1 MSATADFSV
10 VPGEVERLL
19 GEHDRV
25 ALILLDALGSAFLE
39 RHADHPL
46 VRRLAVTP
54 LRSQFPSTTT
64 AHVTTLHFGV
74 PVREHGLYEWNVLEP
89 SLGRVIVPL
98 LFSFSGDDAPGT
110 LVRAGFDVRRLAPGP
125 SVYRRLADRGV
136 PCAAFGPARIA
147 GAPFGAVALDG
158 ATAHPFTTLDEG
170 ARALATALADPDGPR
185 YAHLYW
191 DEVDTTGHLHGP
203 SSAAF
208 AEASVRALDALEDA
222 FFGAGAP
229 DFGDA
234 VLLLTADHGQV
245 DVDPGRVDHVDE
257 LWPALGDHLAPLHP
271 AGSARDLF
279 LHVRDGHVDA
289 VVEGLAAALGDRAE
303 VRRAAELFPDAGP
316 RLRER
321 LADVCVLPAPGRMA
335 WLRSAAGVEQRFR
348 GHHGGLDPAET
359 GTYLASVPL
368 G

>member
-1 MSATADFSV
+1 M
-10 VPGEVERLL
+10 
-19 GEHDRV
+19 
-25 ALILLDALGSAFLE
+25 
-39 RHADHPL
+39 
-46 VRRLAVTP
+46 
-54 LRSQFPSTTT
+54 
-64 AHVTTLHFGV
+64 
-74 PVREHGLYEWNVLEP
+74 
-89 SLGRVIVPL
+89 
-98 LFSFSGDDAPGT
+98 
-110 LVRAGFDVRRLAPGP
+110 
-125 SVYRRLADRGV
+125 
-136 PCAAFGPARIA
+136 
-147 GAPFGAVALDG
+147 ALDG
-158 ATAHPFTTLDEG
+158 ATAHPFATLDEG
-170 ARALATALADPDGPR
+170 ARALAAALADPDGPR

-222 FFGAGAP
+222 FFGARPPRPSATP
-229 DFGDA
+229 SCSSPPT
-234 VLLLTADHGQV
+234 TARSTST
-245 DVDPGRVDHVDE
+245 PAASTTSTSCGRP
-257 LWPALGDHLAPLHP
+257 WRDHLAPLHP

-279 LHVRDGHVDA
+279 LHVREGHVDA

-303 VRRAAELFPDAGP
+303 VRRAAELFPGAGP

>member
-1 MSATADFSV
+1 VRAGADFAV

-19 GEHDRV
+19 GEHDRI
-25 ALILLDALGSAFLE
+25 ALVLLDALGSTFLE

-46 VRRLAVTP
+46 VRRLEVTP

-64 AHVTTLHFGV
+64 AHVTTLHFGL
-74 PVREHGLYEWNVLEP
+74 PVGEHGLYEWNVLEP

-110 LVRAGFDVRRLAPGP
+110 LLRGGFDVRRLAPGP
-125 SVYRRLADRGV
+125 SVYRRLADGGV
-136 PCAAFGPARIA
+136 RCAAFGPARIA

-158 ATAHPFTTLDEG
+158 ATAHPFATLDDG
-170 ARALATALADPDGPR
+170 ARALAAALADADGPR

-191 DEVDTTGHLHGP
+191 DEIDATGHVHGP

-208 AEASVRALDALEDA
+208 ADASVRALDALQDA
-222 FFGAGAP
+222 FFGPCAP
-229 DFGDA
+229 AFGDA

-245 DVDPGRVDHVDE
+245 DVDPARVDYLDE
-257 LWPALGDHLAPLHP
+257 AWPELGDHLAPLHP
-271 AGSARDLF
+271 AGSARDVF
-279 LHVRDGHVDA
+279 LHVRDGHVDD
-289 VVEGLAAALGDRAE
+289 VVAGLGQALGDRAD
-303 VRRAAELFPDAGP
+303 VRPAGDLFPGAGA
-316 RLRER
+316 RLRSR

-335 WLRSAAGVEQRFR
+335 WLRAAAGVEQRFR
-348 GHHGGLDPAET
+348 GHHGGLDTAET
-359 GTYLASVPL
+359 GTYLASVAL

>member
-1 MSATADFSV
+1 VSATADFSV

-25 ALILLDALGSAFLE
+25 ALVLLDALGSAFLE

-64 AHVTTLHFGV
+64 AHVTTLHFSL

-125 SVYRRLADRGV
+125 SVYRRLAERGV
-136 PCAAFGPARIA
+136 RCAAFGPARIA

-158 ATAHPFTTLDEG
+158 ATAHPFATLDEG
-170 ARALATALADPDGPR
+170 ARALAAALADPDGPR

-208 AEASVRALDALEDA
+208 AEASVRALDALEHA
-222 FFGAGAP
+222 FFGADAP
-229 DFGDA
+229 AFGDA

-257 LWPALGDHLAPLHP
+257 LWPALAEHLAPLHP

-279 LHVRDGHVDA
+279 LHVREGHVDA

-303 VRRAAELFPDAGP
+303 VRRAAELFPGAGP

-348 GHHGGLDPAET
+348 GHHGGLHPAET